1 MSSAEQKRKPGRP
14 KGSFRGHGWSQRR
27 QIAAP
32 IVTAAAPAVAE
43 IIQTPEPR
51 VQTHLDEPAMLE
63 QGHEKVPEPGV
74 ISRLRLIARVLW
86 IGCYRALFAAELAEN
101 EAACVSEVQL
111 PPTSYRA
118 RLKGER
124 AELYD
129 HRRRVQ
135 RRDELAI
142 RLHANNERH
151 WSPSLLARSVTYFLN
166 TTAWQREVEGRCVA
180 HGWVGEWG
188 LVFAACCF

>member
-1 MSSAEQKRKPGRP
+1 MAARSSASTDDVEPWLPRRRGRP
-14 KGSFRGHGWSQRR
+14 KGSFRGHGWSTSR
-27 QIAAP
+27 AASAASNVAASCAPSAANVAASELLPEP
-32 IVTAAAPAVAE
+32 ISEEDIQAPA
-43 IIQTPEPR
+43 
-51 VQTHLDEPAMLE
+51 
-63 QGHEKVPEPGV
+63 GV
-74 ISRLRLIARVLW
+74 MSRLRMIARVLW
-86 IGCYRALFAAELAEN
+86 TGCYRALFDAELAEN
-101 EAACVSEVQL
+101 EDVCGQAGQL

-151 WSPSLLARSVTYFLN
+151 WSPSMLARSVTYFSSS
-166 TTAWQREVEGRCVA
+166 TAWQRQIEGRCV
-180 HGWVGEWG
+180 
-188 LVFAACCF
+188 